1 MTGETKTAPG
11 GSDQDA
17 TLEYREIVHIPEA
30 PEVMAVAV
38 SSRIPE
44 FWVDQPRV
52 WFIRAEAVLTQ
63 QRMGDEAKFDM
74 VVSKLPKEVILRLTE
89 FLTSPPTT
97 NKYSTLKT
105 KLLSML
111 EDSKTRQIEKVL
123 GEMDLGDTKPS
134 QLLYRM
140 RNTAKDSFPDGTLR
154 IMWQNHLPTTVR
166 AVLVAS
172 RETDLDTLA
181 SIADDVAEAT
191 RSNHVSEVV
200 AQQSR
205 RTDQLAPS
213 TSRSGETAVILAEIA
228 KLSVRM
234 MDLERSRPRQQ
245 NYGRNYRG
253 GRSASSRSTS
263 SSRRGD
269 STGRKK
275 EWLCFYHYRFG
286 PKANKCVQPCAWDN
300 KSEN

>member
-1 MTGETKTAPG
+1 
-11 GSDQDA
+11 
-17 TLEYREIVHIPEA
+17 
-30 PEVMAVAV
+30 
-38 SSRIPE
+38 
-44 FWVDQPRV
+44 
-52 WFIRAEAVLTQ
+52 VLTQ

-74 VVSKLPKEVILRLTE
+74 IVSKLPKEVILRLTE

-97 NKYSTLKT
+97 NRYNTLKT

-111 EDSKTRQIEKVL
+111 EDSRTRQVEKVL
-123 GEMDLGDTKPS
+123 GEMDLGDMKPS
-134 QLLYRM
+134 QLLQRM

-191 RSNHVSEVV
+191 RSSHVSEVV
-200 AQQSR
+200 AQRSMR
-205 RTDQLAPS
+205 IDS
-213 TSRSGETAVILAEIA
+213 TSISSAGDTAIILAEIA

-234 MDLERSRPRQQ
+234 MDLERSRPRQRD
-245 NYGRNYRG
+245 YDRNYRG
-253 GRSASSRSTS
+253 GRPASRVRSVSS
-263 SSRRGD
+263 SSRGKA
-269 STGRKK
+269 GKK
-275 EWLCFYHYRFG
+275 DWLCFYHYRFG
-286 PKANKCVQPCAWDN
+286 QKADKCVQPCAWDN